1 MPERAKPPAG
11 VGLDADRYAASVE
24 AESKKWGAHLQLEAA
39 GAMLAW
45 LDHPLIREHYQTRA
59 LIDGASWDEWLP
71 RALGGPAEHSL
82 HLGCGSALRSIKLWE
97 MRAARSID
105 GLDVSTERVH
115 EAEKQR
121 AAVGG
126 APGRFWVEDVNTA
139 TLPAGHYDLVF
150 ADHSLHHFLALERVM
165 EQVAQALTPRGLFVL
180 EEFVGPTQFQWTQRQ
195 MDLVAALL
203 ATLPESLRVFPWG
216 AVKHREGRP
225 AVAEVVA
232 VSPFESIRSAEIV
245 PIFDR
250 YFDSVVVR
258 DLGGTLQ
265 HLLYNGIAHC
275 FWPLHAESE
284 RFLRAIIQ
292 VEDDLIDAG
301 LLPSDFKL
309 LIGRA
314 KSTTQSTTKST
325 TQSTTQ

>member
-1 MPERAKPPAG
+1 LKPQASSGPVGPAG
-11 VGLDADRYAASVE
+11 LDPERYAASVE

-39 GAMLAW
+39 GTMLAW
-45 LDHPLIREHYQTRA
+45 LDHPLIREHYQSRA
-59 LIDGASWDEWLP
+59 LVDDQSWDEWLP
-71 RALGGPAEHSL
+71 GALGGPAEHSL

-97 MRAARSID
+97 MGVARSID
-105 GLDVSTERVH
+105 GLDVSTDRVH

-139 TLPAGHYDLVF
+139 TLPAGKYDLVF

-180 EEFVGPTQFQWTQRQ
+180 EEFVGPTQFQWTERQ
-195 MDLVAALL
+195 MGLVAALL
-203 ATLPESLRVFPWG
+203 ATLPERLRVLPWG
-216 AVKHREGRP
+216 AVKHREDRP
-225 AVAEVVA
+225 AVADVVA
-232 VSPFESIRSAEIV
+232 TSPFESIRSAEIV

-250 YFDSVVVR
+250 FFSSVVVR
-258 DLGGTLQ
+258 NLGGTLQ

-275 FWPLHAESE
+275 FWPLTPDSE

-292 VEDDLIDAG
+292 VEDSLVDAG
-301 LLPSDFKL
+301 LLDSDFKL
-309 LIGRA
+309 LVGRPR
-314 KSTTQSTTKST
+314 
-325 TQSTTQ
+325 